1 MSILHYLF
9 IKPLF
14 SFLYVKYDFIVN
26 LSLKTMSVFRIQ
38 HDNKYRHGI
47 HQNCFLRLSL
57 RYSSG
62 IKRNHLYDKSFRE
75 YYCFL
80 KSYDYIILLMLY
92 FIIFSYKVMI
102 IETKDVFMLL
112 FSYKQLVQQY
122 IQYPFLT
129 ILQLVQII
137 YFKY

>member
-1 MSILHYLF
+1 
-9 IKPLF
+9 
-14 SFLYVKYDFIVN
+14 
-26 LSLKTMSVFRIQ
+26 
-38 HDNKYRHGI
+38 
-47 HQNCFLRLSL
+47 
-57 RYSSG
+57 
-62 IKRNHLYDKSFRE
+62 
-75 YYCFL
+75 
-80 KSYDYIILLMLY
+80 
-92 FIIFSYKVMI
+92 MI